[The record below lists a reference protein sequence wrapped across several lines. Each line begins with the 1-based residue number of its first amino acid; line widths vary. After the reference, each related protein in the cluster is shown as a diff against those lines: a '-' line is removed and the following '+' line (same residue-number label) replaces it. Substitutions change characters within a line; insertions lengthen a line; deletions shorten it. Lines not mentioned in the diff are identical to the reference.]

1 MPRNKRKREEE
12 NEETVDD
19 KSIVK
24 KSRLHS
30 NSSEG
35 IFVLKLI
42 FMAKIFCKHNL
53 IPFPNQVWA
62 VIVGR

>member
-12 NEETVDD
+12 NEEMVDD

-24 KSRLHS
+24 KSRLRS

-35 IFVLKLI
+35 TFGIDFVLKL
-42 FMAKIFCKHNL
+42 FFFN
-53 IPFPNQVWA
+53 
-62 VIVGR
+62 G